1 MSSNMFIFGSIAI
14 YIGIACL
21 MAGGAWLYANS
32 LPDKNDSEGK
42 KSDEKT
48 A

>member
-32 LPDKNDSEGK
+32 LPDKNDPEGK

>member
-32 LPDKNDSEGK
+32 LPDKNDSEDK
-42 KSDEKT
+42 KPDEKT